1 LNELVRG
8 MEKLLLRIIGED
20 IELKVHLSDNDMTV
34 MADPGQI
41 EQVLMNLSTNARDA
55 MPNGGL
61 LSIGTNTV
69 DLDREYIKMHGL
81 EKPGEYA
88 VISLSDTG
96 SGMDDETRE
105 KIFEPFFTTKE
116 LGRGTGLGLSIVY
129 GIIKQHNGNVTV
141 YSLPGGGTTFRIYL
155 PLAKSLY
162 EETKTAEVAAPKG
175 RGETILVAEDNPDVG
190 KLIRQVLEVFGYRV
204 IEAIDGEDAISKF
217 LMHRDEIKLVML
229 DVIMPKKTGKDVGD
243 EIKKIQPDMK
253 ILFTSG
259 YTADVINK
267 KGILEEGIDFISKP
281 VTPNDLLTKVRE
293 MIEREVG

>member
-1 LNELVRG
+1 
-8 MEKLLLRIIGED
+8 
-20 IELKVHLSDNDMTV
+20 
-34 MADPGQI
+34 
-41 EQVLMNLSTNARDA
+41 MNLSTNARDA

-61 LSIGTNTV
+61 LSIGTDTV
-69 DLDREYIKMHGL
+69 DLDKEYIKMHGL
-81 EKPGEYA
+81 EKPGKYA
-88 VISLSDTG
+88 LISLSDTG
-96 SGMDDETRE
+96 SGMDEETRQ

-141 YSLPGGGTTFRIYL
+141 YSLPSGGTTFRIYL
-155 PLAKSLY
+155 PLAKSSL
-162 EETKTAEVAAPKG
+162 EKTETAEVATPRG
-175 RGETILVAEDNPDVG
+175 HGETILVAEDNPDVG
-190 KLIRQVLEVFGYRV
+190 KLIRQVLEVFGYKV
-204 IEAIDGEDAISKF
+204 IEAIDGEDAINKF
-217 LMHRDEIKLVML
+217 LTHRDEVKLVML

-281 VTPNDLLTKVRE
+281 VTPNDLLTKVRAMLE
-293 MIEREVG
+293 EQAE